1 MIGQVPQLLFAL
13 AAGAALGFA
22 SLRSLDYNA
31 RLFGEGRIVAA
42 VGVQFL
48 RLGLLALGLFG
59 LARLGAM
66 ALLIGALALI
76 VMRAWLLRRKA
87 AGT

>member
-1 MIGQVPQLLFAL
+1 MIGQVAQLLFAL

-31 RLFGEGRIVAA
+31 RLFGEGRVAAA
-42 VGVQFL
+42 VGLQCL
-48 RLGLLALGLFG
+48 RFGLLALGLFG
-59 LARLGAM
+59 LAKLGGR
-66 ALLIGALALI
+66 ALLVGALALI
-76 VMRAWLLRRKA
+76 VVRALLLRRKA